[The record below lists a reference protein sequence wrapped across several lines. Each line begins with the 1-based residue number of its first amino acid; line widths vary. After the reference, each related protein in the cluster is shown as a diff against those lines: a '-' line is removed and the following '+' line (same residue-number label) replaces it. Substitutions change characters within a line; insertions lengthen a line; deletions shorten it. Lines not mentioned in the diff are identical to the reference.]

1 MCFAAAATLASQI
14 GMKTESLS
22 ISNINPKMKM
32 NMKKIISWGVMLAA
46 AFTLTNCA
54 KEIDAPVQEPESNSY
69 PFEIIASTVDTKTVN
84 DGMSTKWAEDDQI
97 NVFHALGE
105 STEYVNDGAFT
116 ISDVEAGRFTGIIN
130 AVLNVEEE
138 YDWYV
143 LYPYNK
149 KVTTPGSQTAGYTYI
164 GYSTGL
170 NQTGYNSM
178 ASLKGSVCPLYGIAK
193 YAGARPEITMNH
205 LSSIVAINVTNKN
218 EEPLTITE
226 ASFIAT
232 EDIVGSYYIDIT
244 GESVV
249 YTPSAANYVKNTA
262 LVKVSGGTALEQ
274 EESAIVY
281 AAIKPFTDTAGQK
294 LTLSVNGYSKEIEL
308 SKDVTF
314 TAGKIKTLNFAYDKE
329 VSEATGISLPW
340 VEDFSSNDLSKYVI
354 LNGDSDMKLYIST
367 TDNLAGGQA
376 PEILIG
382 KNGGSMTAIIAI
394 GGFSGDL
401 TLVFKSNHA
410 DYITVTAPSVTVKK
424 VTDTEYT
431 ITVSE
436 GVSTFDVT
444 LKNAAGSNARVDD
457 IELAKSRLSQ
467 TLVFETDLYEFE
479 SGSDE
484 FNAFTG
490 QVVSGNE
497 TEVTYSSNNEGV
509 AIVDATT
516 GNVTMTG
523 EAGTAIITA
532 TAAKTE
538 EYKSAIATYSIVVSN
553 PGATLVEKTVTY
565 NFGKDAEVKFS
576 TWSNSYVTHTAVY
589 ADATV
594 TFKSANK
601 QSGTI
606 TDCPVT
612 KGQDVT
618 IVMENNRTLKS
629 FDLTLKQW
637 TTKAQTVTLHYSKDG
652 GSTFTKTTTT
662 SKNFELA
669 AEVPE
674 GTNAIK
680 FTFSSTSN
688 QVGVVSCEL
697 TFDVAE

>member
-1 MCFAAAATLASQI
+1 
-14 GMKTESLS
+14 
-22 ISNINPKMKM
+22 
-32 NMKKIISWGVMLAA
+32 MKKIISWGVMLAV

-54 KEIDAPVQEPESNSY
+54 KEIDAPVQEPESVGY

-84 DGMSTKWAEDDQI
+84 DGMSTKWAAEDQI

-105 STEYVNDGAFT
+105 STSYVNDGAFT
-116 ISDVEAGRFTGIIN
+116 VSDVEAGIFTGTIKSELDI
-130 AVLNVEEE
+130 EEE

-143 LYPYNK
+143 LYPYNEN
-149 KVTTPGSQTAGYTYI
+149 VTTPGAKTAGYTYI
-164 GYSTGL
+164 GYSSGL
-170 NQTGYNSM
+170 NQSGYDSM

-193 YAGARPEITMNH
+193 YAGVRPEITMNH

-226 ASFIAT
+226 ASFTAT

-249 YTPSAANYVKNTA
+249 YTPSGANYVKNTA
-262 LVKVSGGTALEQ
+262 LVNVSGGTALAQ
-274 EESAIVY
+274 GNSAIVY
-281 AAIKPFTDTAGQK
+281 AAIKPFTATAGQK

-308 SKDVTF
+308 TKDVTF
-314 TAGKIKTLNFAYDKE
+314 TAGKIKTLNFGYDKE

-340 VEDFSSNDLSKYVI
+340 LEDFSSKDLSKYVI
-354 LNGDSDMKLYIST
+354 VNGGTETKLFTSA
-367 TDNLAGGQA
+367 TDNLAGGTA
-376 PEILIG
+376 PEILIS
-382 KNGGSMTAIIAI
+382 KSGGSMTATIATE
-394 GGFSGDL
+394 GFSGDL

-410 DYITVTAPSVTVKK
+410 DYITVTATGVTVTK
-424 VTDTEYT
+424 VTDSEYT
-431 ITVSE
+431 ITVPE
-436 GVSTFDVT
+436 GISTFDVT
-444 LKNAAGSNARVDD
+444 LKNTNGSNARVDD

-467 TLVFETDLYEFE
+467 VLVFETSLYEFE
-479 SGSDE
+479 TGSDE

-497 TEVTYSSNNEGV
+497 TEVTYSSNNEDV
-509 AIVDATT
+509 AVVDSET
-516 GNVTMTG
+516 GKVTMTG
-523 EAGTAIITA
+523 ESGTVVITA
-532 TAAKTE
+532 TAARTE
-538 EYKSAIATYSIVVSN
+538 DYRSAIATYTIVVSN
-553 PGATLVEKTVTY
+553 PDATVVEKTVTY
-565 NFGKDAEVKFS
+565 NFGQDTEVKFS
-576 TWSNSYVTHTAVY
+576 SWTSSYTSHTANY
-589 ADATV
+589 EDATV

-601 QSGTI
+601 QGSTI

-618 IVMENNRTLKS
+618 IVMGDNRTLKS
-629 FDLTLKQW
+629 FDLTLKKW
-637 TTKAQTVTLHYSKDG
+637 TTKAQTVTLHYSTDG
-652 GSTFTKTTTT
+652 GSTYTKTNTT
-662 SKNFELA
+662 SSTFALA

-688 QVGVVSCEL
+688 QVGIVSCEL